1 MLPSPIPQERARKE
15 IDCGVLENKDVA
27 PKNECIETTNPDVA
41 LKKKIAPFI
50 SFSPMAATKAIRT
63 SSRVT

>member
-15 IDCGVLENKDVA
+15 IDCGVLENKNVA

-41 LKKKIAPFI
+41 LKKKNRALHF
-50 SFSPMAATKAIRT
+50 FLAYGRNQGNTDQQ
-63 SSRVT
+63 